1 MIEIFTPD
9 GGVPSPCGLS
19 QVPRGARRDPGP
31 AREAP
36 GDYGPIIGV
45 TLNRARSRPN
55 WYITSATRW
64 ILTLSMAV
72 G

>member
-1 MIEIFTPD
+1 MIEIFTPN
-9 GGVPSPCGLS
+9 GGRALALRPQPGAS
-19 QVPRGARRDPGP
+19 RGRRDPGP

-36 GDYGPIIGV
+36 GGYGPIIGV